1 MHGDIVILNE
11 GDRVPA
17 DAILFECTNI
27 SVDGVALTGESLP
40 VHKLANGSPRQS
52 MGTPGGANR
61 LFFFSGTL
69 VVQGI
74 GLAQVSRRVRTR
86 QSGVSVGFVGDKHEI
101 PVYKMKPRRS

>member
-40 VHKLANGSPRQS
+40 VHKLANGSPVRAWVLQVALIGYS
-52 MGTPGGANR
+52 
-61 LFFFSGTL
+61 FF
-69 VVQGI
+69 
-74 GLAQVSRRVRTR
+74 
-86 QSGVSVGFVGDKHEI
+86 
-101 PVYKMKPRRS
+101 PVLWWYKA